1 MPVRPPSLRA
11 VAAFEVAAR
20 HQSFSKAAE
29 ELNLTHGA
37 ISHAIKGLET
47 RLGSTLFERRARGVV
62 LTEAGRVLAGKVR
75 ALLDARPNVSIEDV
89 RGVVLPAMRHRCLL
103 NFEGEAE
110 GMSTDTILQ
119 NIVDTMPVDV
129 AVGWGPMSDEGVL
142 SGLNISQN
150 NRFFFYRWENRPPI
164 PSKDIAAHAANI
176 HVISVNDE
184 VAQTVRRLRRGEVVT
199 MRGFLVNAARDGGWH
214 WRSSLSRT
222 DTGRGACELFYV
234 QECRP
239 GTVARVAAR

>member
-1 MPVRPPSLRA
+1 MFRTLLKAALVISVLWGMANLWLERPIRRAPGILAPGEPVQIAMVPEALPGIGDYKLQA
-11 VAAFEVAAR
+11 VA
-20 HQSFSKAAE
+20 SY
-29 ELNLTHGA
+29 ELTA
-37 ISHAIKGLET
+37 
-47 RLGSTLFERRARGVV
+47 
-62 LTEAGRVLAGKVR
+62 RVLSTERYWLA
-75 ALLDARPNVSIEDV
+75 DASDLV
-89 RGVVLPAMRHRCLL
+89 
-103 NFEGEAE
+103 
-110 GMSTDTILQ
+110 
-119 NIVDTMPVDV
+119 PVDV

-176 HVISVNDE
+176 HVISANDE
-184 VAQTVRRLRRGEVVT
+184 VARTVKRLRRGEIVT
-199 MRGFLVNAARDGGWH
+199 MRGFLVNAARDDGWH

-239 GTVARVAAR
+239 GVGARVAAR